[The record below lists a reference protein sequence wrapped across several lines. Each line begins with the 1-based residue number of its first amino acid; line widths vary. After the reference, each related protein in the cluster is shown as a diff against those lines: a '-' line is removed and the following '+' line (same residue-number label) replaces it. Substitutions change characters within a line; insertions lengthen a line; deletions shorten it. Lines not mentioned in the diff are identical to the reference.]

1 MGPELLCLRREARR
15 RDSGTLVFLG
25 MQSLT
30 QSLCVSPSL
39 LAMLHAF
46 QRDAAF
52 LCLPG
57 PVTVVFLE
65 QFLCSEALQS
75 DFCSTRN

>member
-1 MGPELLCLRREARR
+1 MGPELLCLRREAHR
-15 RDSGTLVFLG
+15 RDSGTLFFLG

-46 QRDAAF
+46 QRCCVSLLAWSHHCGVLGAIF
-52 LCLPG
+52 MLG
-57 PVTVVFLE
+57 SF
-65 QFLCSEALQS
+65 AI
-75 DFCSTRN
+75 